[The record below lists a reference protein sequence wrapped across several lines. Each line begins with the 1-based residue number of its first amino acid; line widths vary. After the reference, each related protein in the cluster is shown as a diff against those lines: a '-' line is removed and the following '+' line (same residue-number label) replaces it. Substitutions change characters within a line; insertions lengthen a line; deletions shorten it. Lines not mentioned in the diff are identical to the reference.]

1 MANEVNENL
10 AGGKLKMKYLL
21 SKIIKEFADST
32 TIHGINYIFE
42 SGIPIIERLLWI
54 VAMII
59 MLIFASFFSL
69 SAYKEWEDH
78 PVVTTVMSTGKPI
91 EEIEFPAIT
100 ICAQVFLYL
109 KCLYFICGN
118 NHLYIES
125 KICI

>member
-1 MANEVNENL
+1 MKFHKMIRIIREYTEN
-10 AGGKLKMKYLL
+10 
-21 SKIIKEFADST
+21 T

-59 MLIFASFFSL
+59 MLIFASFLSL

-109 KCLYFICGN
+109 KCLYTGSSISASSHSADFSIVR
-118 NHLYIES
+118 I
-125 KICI
+125 

>member
-1 MANEVNENL
+1 MKFYTIIRIIREYAEN
-10 AGGKLKMKYLL
+10 
-21 SKIIKEFADST
+21 T

-59 MLIFASFFSL
+59 MLIFASFLSL

-100 ICAQVFLYL
+100 ICAQV
-109 KCLYFICGN
+109 
-118 NHLYIES
+118 H
-125 KICI
+125 